1 MCDNMVNRFGK
12 VFSVTSFGASHGK
25 AIGAVV
31 DGCPANLELSA
42 LDIQKELDK
51 RKPGTSAVTTPRKE
65 DDEVQILSG
74 IFEGKTDGTPIAGI
88 VFNKNQHSKDY
99 SLFKDTPRPSHGDY
113 GWMSKYGNYD
123 YNGGGRGSGRTTI
136 GHVIGGAI
144 AKKLLKKYGIE
155 VIAHVTQIGDIKAKE
170 FDKET
175 IEKNVVRCGDEKA
188 AKEMEDLIIA
198 KKSEG
203 NSVGGV
209 VEIMATGVPVGLGEP
224 IFGKID
230 GDIAEVLMSIG
241 AVKGVEI
248 GSGFEV
254 AAKLG
259 SENNDEFYIE
269 NKEIKTKTNNSGGI
283 IGGISNGMPLIARI
297 AIKPTPSIS
306 KIQDTVDL
314 SQMKNKKIEIKGRH
328 DPCIAPRITVVAE
341 SSIAIVIADHMIRSG
356 FIHPANIEND

>member
-1 MCDNMVNRFGK
+1 MSNWIIHFLISNIFICIFTLVI
-12 VFSVTSFGASHGK
+12 
-25 AIGAVV
+25 IG
-31 DGCPANLELSA
+31 
-42 LDIQKELDK
+42 
-51 RKPGTSAVTTPRKE
+51 T
-65 DDEVQILSG
+65 
-74 IFEGKTDGTPIAGI
+74 
-88 VFNKNQHSKDY
+88 
-99 SLFKDTPRPSHGDY
+99 
-113 GWMSKYGNYD
+113 
-123 YNGGGRGSGRTTI
+123 
-136 GHVIGGAI
+136 
-144 AKKLLKKYGIE
+144 KKLLKKYGIE

-259 SENNDEFYIE
+259 SENNDE
-269 NKEIKTKTNNSGGI
+269 
-283 IGGISNGMPLIARI
+283 IGRAH
-297 AIKPTPSIS
+297 
-306 KIQDTVDL
+306 V
-314 SQMKNKKIEIKGRH
+314 
-328 DPCIAPRITVVAE
+328 
-341 SSIAIVIADHMIRSG
+341 
-356 FIHPANIEND
+356 